1 MLDRVLEPEVMD
13 DRDEAVEYNDMDH
26 GLVNRNFVTDLL
38 NAGPVGTD
46 CLDLGTGTALIPIEL
61 CQRDGDV
68 RVMAADASTVMLDLA
83 RYQLEKNNLIS
94 RIQLHCGDAKK
105 LVFESDFF
113 DTVMS
118 NSLVHHLPSH
128 ENFLV
133 EALRV
138 LRSNG
143 LLFIRDLCRP
153 ESQEHLDELVS
164 TYAANE
170 SDSSRQMLRQSL
182 HAALSLSEIRDLA
195 VKAGLNAD
203 CVDRTSDRHWTLH
216 ARKPVASAT
225 YSLDMG
231 VEP

>member
-1 MLDRVLEPEVMD
+1 MLNRVLEPEVMD

-26 GLVNRNFVTDLL
+26 GLVNRNFVIDLL
-38 NAGPVGTD
+38 AAGPVGTD

-61 CQRDGDV
+61 CQRDDDV

-83 RYQLEKNNLIS
+83 RYQLEINNLIS
-94 RIQLHCGDAKK
+94 RIQLHCGDVKN

-118 NSLVHHLPSH
+118 NSLVHHLPTH
-128 ENFLV
+128 DTFLV

-138 LRSNG
+138 LRPNG
-143 LLFIRDLCRP
+143 LLFVRDLCRP
-153 ESQEHLDELVS
+153 ESQEDLDDLVS
-164 TYAANE
+164 TYAAKE

-195 VKAGLNAD
+195 VKSGLKAE
-203 CVDRTSDRHWTLH
+203 CVHMTSDRHWTLQ
-216 ARKPVASAT
+216 ARKPAAGQST
-225 YSLDMG
+225 
-231 VEP
+231 